1 MFQLCRLA
9 GGWVRLGGDEPPVVV
24 QGPACWA
31 GFHLAGGFYL
41 LAKESSSL
49 VITFYRFTEGPRE
62 LEKSLMEESRFLL
75 SRQLHGVVVPI
86 HPAGPVLGEQ
96 DAQVI
101 SEESSSP
108 TSKLPSRN
116 VLVYR
121 CMKLTGNVYF
131 PAGALGYLP
140 AKQPDVQARLDKC
153 NSQIQ
158 VENKFGTD
166 DLRGWIRPR
175 GNGHGGYGCLGQS
188 LVPQHDCHVGRF
200 NSRLLLAID
209 LPPSSAAAAVIPIR
223 GLGRTVSTLSADSVD
238 PNRAQSARRVI
249 GQDRPAT
256 SGSAHMCQS

>member
-1 MFQLCRLA
+1 M
-9 GGWVRLGGDEPPVVV
+9 
-24 QGPACWA
+24 
-31 GFHLAGGFYL
+31 YL
-41 LAKESSSL
+41 LGDPLYA
-49 VITFYRFTEGPRE
+49 RQG
-62 LEKSLMEESRFLL
+62 RFLL

-175 GNGHGGYGCLGQS
+175 GNGHGGVRLGNGCLPRTSSPRLTLNISKSIHFISKYGCLGQS